1 MYRLLAAVLGIIKRK
16 SSHETAAFFTM
27 GMSLHFTWAAS
38 PSKRKLSGIS
48 GGGLLRNI
56 QLAWK
61 VLF

>member
-1 MYRLLAAVLGIIKRK
+1 MIMVVQYLGP
-16 SSHETAAFFTM
+16 
-27 GMSLHFTWAAS
+27 LAS

-56 QLAWK
+56 QLALM